1 MEAECSGGFCSKC
14 RGREDKLGGSAEDQK
29 SCRGRK
35 DKVGGSAE
43 DQKFAEDAGTIAEDK
58 LVSIVCLFSKY
69 TVK

>member
-14 RGREDKLGGSAEDQK
+14 RGREDKL
-29 SCRGRK
+29 
-35 DKVGGSAE
+35 GGSAE